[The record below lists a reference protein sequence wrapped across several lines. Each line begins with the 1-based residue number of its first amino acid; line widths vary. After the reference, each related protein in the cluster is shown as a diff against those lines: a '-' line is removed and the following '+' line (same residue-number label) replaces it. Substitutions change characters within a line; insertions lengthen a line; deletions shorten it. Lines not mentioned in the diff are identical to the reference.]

1 MGLPA
6 TEWLPTAGRHQEG
19 DLISNNGDVLTKAA
33 IQGAGIAI
41 QPTFISGEA
50 IAKGSLKVILPECEP
65 APLGLYAVYAHRK
78 LLASK
83 VRCFIDFLDG
93 YFGDP
98 PYWDNSNLANSAC
111 LAVVTFT

>member
-1 MGLPA
+1 MEHDMGLPA

-41 QPTFISGEA
+41 QPTFISGAA

-98 PYWDNSNLANSAC
+98 PYWDDFE
-111 LAVVTFT
+111 TGE